1 MSKHNFFAKFFKKTS
16 IFINSL
22 LKKKLNKLNFLFE
35 KDKFLTFLSFKR
47 GFMFLSALI
56 VLTFSYLSIPNFYDT
71 SNLINNIKNQLYK
84 DLNIDFSLSE
94 EFSYNLFP
102 KPNLT
107 FQEIKFLNQ
116 DKKFASVDEM
126 KIYISFSNLFASN
139 DIRIKNIN
147 LNKVN
152 FDLNKKNY
160 NFFVKLLNSNFSN
173 FNLEIENSKIF
184 YRNIENEVL
193 FINKIDQLKYYYDLK
208 DNKNTFVA
216 NNEIFNIPYTVELK
230 NHKDEKKILTKVNF
244 DFLKLQVKNILS
256 YKQIQKNGL
265 IEFTYNKKKSEGTY
279 QLNNNLFNFNY
290 LSKSLDNDFKYEG
303 IINFIPFFSKI
314 SGDIDIINLNKLFN
328 PNTILVQLFKSELL
342 NNKNLNI
349 NVIINAE
356 QIIPFRDLN
365 NLVFKIRIEDGLLD
379 ISETKFS
386 WLDYVDF
393 QIFDSLLY
401 VRDNNLVLDSNI
413 SIDIHNS
420 SEVYKFF
427 QTPRNF
433 RKKIN
438 KIKFNFVYN
447 FDQEITN
454 LNNIEIDN
462 LVNPEVN
469 KILDQFISKDT
480 ILQNRIYFK
489 SLINEAI
496 KSYAG

>member
-1 MSKHNFFAKFFKKTS
+1 MSKHNFFANFLKKTN

-47 GFMFLSALI
+47 AFIFISALI
-56 VLTFSYLSIPNFYDT
+56 VLAFSYLSIPNFYDT
-71 SNLINNIKNQLYK
+71 SNLINNAKNQLYK
-84 DLNIDFSLSE
+84 DLNIDFNLSE
-94 EFSYNLFP
+94 KFSYNLFP
-102 KPNLT
+102 KPNFT
-107 FQEIKFLNQ
+107 FQEIKFLYQ
-116 DKKFASVDEM
+116 DKNFASIDEM
-126 KIYISFSNLFASN
+126 KIYISISNLFKSN
-139 DIRIKNIN
+139 DIKIKDIN

-173 FNLEIENSKIF
+173 FNLEIKNSNIF

-208 DNKNTFVA
+208 DNKNMLVA
-216 NNEIFNIPYTVELK
+216 NNEIFNIPYTIEFK

-244 DFLKLQVKNILS
+244 DFLKLKIKNILS
-256 YKQIQKNGL
+256 YKQIKKNGS
-265 IEFTYNKKKSEGTY
+265 IEFTHNKKKSKGTY
-279 QLNNNLFNFNY
+279 QINNNLFNFNY
-290 LSKSLDNDFKYEG
+290 LNKSLGNNFKYKG
-303 IINFIPFFSKI
+303 AINLIPFFSEI
-314 SGDIDIINLNKLFN
+314 SGDIDIINLDKLFN
-328 PNTILVQLFKSELL
+328 PDTILVQLLKSELL

-349 NVIINAE
+349 NGIINAE

-365 NLVFKIRIEDGLLD
+365 NLVLKFRIEDGLLD

-401 VRDNNLVLDSNI
+401 VKDNNLVLDGNV
-413 SIDIHNS
+413 SIKIHNS
-420 SEVYKFF
+420 NEVYKFL
-427 QTPRNF
+427 QTPRNY
-433 RKKIN
+433 RKEIK

-454 LNNIEIDN
+454 LDNIEIDDLPN
-462 LVNPEVN
+462 VKLD
-469 KILDQFISKDT
+469 KILNQFISKDN

-489 SLINEAI
+489 NLMNQAI

>member
-1 MSKHNFFAKFFKKTS
+1 
-16 IFINSL
+16 
-22 LKKKLNKLNFLFE
+22 
-35 KDKFLTFLSFKR
+35 
-47 GFMFLSALI
+47 MFLSALI
-56 VLTFSYLSIPNFYDT
+56 VLAFSYLSIPNFYDT
-71 SNLINNIKNQLYK
+71 SNLINNVKNQLYK
-84 DLNIDFSLSE
+84 DLNIDFNLSE
-94 EFSYNLFP
+94 KFSYNLFP
-102 KPNLT
+102 KPNFT
-107 FQEIKFLNQ
+107 FQEIKFLHQ
-116 DKKFASVDEM
+116 DKNFASIDEM
-126 KIYISFSNLFASN
+126 KIYISISNLFTSN
-139 DIRIKNIN
+139 DIKIKNIN

-173 FNLEIENSKIF
+173 FNLEIENSNIF

-244 DFLKLQVKNILS
+244 DFLKLQVKNVLS

-290 LSKSLDNDFKYEG
+290 LNKSLGNNFKYEG
-303 IINFIPFFSKI
+303 TINFIPFFSEI
-314 SGDIDIINLNKLFN
+314 SGDIDIINLDKLFN
-328 PNTILVQLFKSELL
+328 PDTILVQLLKSELL

-349 NVIINAE
+349 NGIINAE

-365 NLVFKIRIEDGLLD
+365 NLVFKFRIEDGLLD

-401 VRDNNLVLDSNI
+401 VKDNNLVLDGNI

-420 SEVYKFF
+420 SEIYKFF
-427 QTPRNF
+427 QTPRNY
-433 RKKIN
+433 RKEIK
-438 KIKFNFVYN
+438 KIKFNFIYN

-462 LVNPEVN
+462 LANPEVN
-469 KILDQFISKDT
+469 NILGQFISKET

>member
-1 MSKHNFFAKFFKKTS
+1 MSKHNFFANFLKKTN

-35 KDKFLTFLSFKR
+35 KDKFLTFLSLKR
-47 GFMFLSALI
+47 AFMFLSALI
-56 VLTFSYLSIPNFYDT
+56 VLVFSYLSIPNFYDT
-71 SNLINNIKNQLYK
+71 SNLINNVKNQLYK
-84 DLNIDFSLSE
+84 DLNIDFNLSE
-94 EFSYNLFP
+94 KFSYNLFP
-102 KPNLT
+102 KPNFT
-107 FQEIKFLNQ
+107 FQEIKFLHQ
-116 DKKFASVDEM
+116 DKNFASIDEM
-126 KIYISFSNLFASN
+126 KIYISISNLFTSN
-139 DIRIKNIN
+139 DIKIKNIN

-173 FNLEIENSKIF
+173 SNLEIKNSNIF

-244 DFLKLQVKNILS
+244 DFLKLQVKNVLS
-256 YKQIQKNGL
+256 YKQIPKNGL

-290 LSKSLDNDFKYEG
+290 LNKSLGNNFKYKG
-303 IINFIPFFSKI
+303 AINFIPFFSEI
-314 SGDIDIINLNKLFN
+314 SGDIDIINLDKLFN
-328 PNTILVQLFKSELL
+328 PDTILVQLLKSELL

-349 NVIINAE
+349 NGIINAE

-365 NLVFKIRIEDGLLD
+365 NLVFKFRIEDGLLD

-401 VRDNNLVLDSNI
+401 VKDNNLVLDGNI

-420 SEVYKFF
+420 SEIYKFF
-427 QTPRNF
+427 QTPRNY
-433 RKKIN
+433 REEIK
-438 KIKFNFVYN
+438 KIKFNFIYN

-462 LVNPEVN
+462 LANPEVN
-469 KILDQFISKDT
+469 NILGQFISKET

>member
-328 PNTILVQLFKSELL
+328 PDTILVQLFKSELL

-427 QTPRNF
+427 QTPRNY
-433 RKKIN
+433 RKNIN

-496 KSYAG
+496 KFYAG

>member
-22 LKKKLNKLNFLFE
+22 LIKKLNKLNFIFE

-71 SNLINNIKNQLYK
+71 SNLINNVKNQLYK
-84 DLNIDFSLSE
+84 DLNIDFNLSE
-94 EFSYNLFP
+94 KFSYNLFP
-102 KPNLT
+102 KPNFT
-107 FQEIKFLNQ
+107 FQEIKFLHQ
-116 DKKFASVDEM
+116 DKNFASIDEM
-126 KIYISFSNLFASN
+126 KIYISISNLFTSN
-139 DIRIKNIN
+139 DIKIKNIN

-173 FNLEIENSKIF
+173 SNLEIKNSNIF

-216 NNEIFNIPYTVELK
+216 NNEIFNIPYTIELK

-244 DFLKLQVKNILS
+244 DFLKLQVKNVLS
-256 YKQIQKNGL
+256 YKQIPKNGL

-290 LSKSLDNDFKYEG
+290 LNKSLGNNFKYKG
-303 IINFIPFFSKI
+303 AINFIPFFSEI
-314 SGDIDIINLNKLFN
+314 SGDIDIINLDKLFN
-328 PNTILVQLFKSELL
+328 PDTILVQLLKSELL

-349 NVIINAE
+349 NGIINAE

-365 NLVFKIRIEDGLLD
+365 NLVFKFRIEDGLLD

-401 VRDNNLVLDSNI
+401 VKDNNLVLDGNI

-420 SEVYKFF
+420 SEIYKFF
-427 QTPRNF
+427 QTPRNY
-433 RKKIN
+433 RKEIK
-438 KIKFNFVYN
+438 KIKFNFIYN

-462 LVNPEVN
+462 LANPEVN
-469 KILDQFISKDT
+469 NILGQFISKET

>member
-1 MSKHNFFAKFFKKTS
+1 MSKHNFFANFLKKTN

-47 GFMFLSALI
+47 AFMFLSALI
-56 VLTFSYLSIPNFYDT
+56 VLAFSYLSIPNFYDT
-71 SNLINNIKNQLYK
+71 SNLINNVKNQLYK
-84 DLNIDFSLSE
+84 DLNIDFNLSE
-94 EFSYNLFP
+94 KFSYNLFP
-102 KPNLT
+102 KPNFT
-107 FQEIKFLNQ
+107 FQEIKFLHQ
-116 DKKFASVDEM
+116 DKNFASIDEM
-126 KIYISFSNLFASN
+126 KIYISISNLFTSN
-139 DIRIKNIN
+139 DIKIKNIN

-173 FNLEIENSKIF
+173 FNLEIENSNIF

-216 NNEIFNIPYTVELK
+216 NNEIFNIPYTIEFK

-244 DFLKLQVKNILS
+244 DFLKLQVKNVLS
-256 YKQIQKNGL
+256 YKQIPKNGL

-279 QLNNNLFNFNY
+279 QFNNNLFNFNY
-290 LSKSLDNDFKYEG
+290 LNKSLGNNFKYKG
-303 IINFIPFFSKI
+303 AINFIPFFSEI
-314 SGDIDIINLNKLFN
+314 SGDIDIINLDKLFN
-328 PNTILVQLFKSELL
+328 PDTILVQLLKSELL

-349 NVIINAE
+349 NGIINAE

-365 NLVFKIRIEDGLLD
+365 NLVFKFRIEDGLLD
-379 ISETKFS
+379 ISETKFG

-401 VRDNNLVLDSNI
+401 VKDNNLVLDGNI

-420 SEVYKFF
+420 SEIYKFF
-427 QTPRNF
+427 QTPRNY
-433 RKKIN
+433 RKEIK
-438 KIKFNFVYN
+438 KIKFNFIYN

-462 LVNPEVN
+462 LANPEVN
-469 KILDQFISKDT
+469 NILGQFISKET

>member
-22 LKKKLNKLNFLFE
+22 LKKKLNKLNFIFE

-71 SNLINNIKNQLYK
+71 SNLINNIKNQLYR
-84 DLNIDFSLSE
+84 DLNINFSLTE

-102 KPNLT
+102 KPNFT
-107 FQEIKFLNQ
+107 FREIKFLDQ
-116 DKKFASVDEM
+116 DKKFASVDKM
-126 KIYISFSNLFASN
+126 KIYISFGNLFASN
-139 DIRIKNIN
+139 DIIIKNIN

-152 FDLNKKNY
+152 FNLNKKNY

-173 FNLEIENSKIF
+173 FNLEIENSNIF

-193 FINKIDQLKYYYDLK
+193 FINKIDQLKYYFDLK

-216 NNEIFNIPYTVELK
+216 KNEIFNIPYTIELK
-230 NHKDEKKILTKVNF
+230 NHKDKKKIFTKVNF
-244 DFLKLQVKNILS
+244 DFLKLQVTNVLS
-256 YKQIQKNGL
+256 YKQIPKNGL

-279 QLNNNLFNFNY
+279 QFNNNLFNFNY
-290 LSKSLDNDFKYEG
+290 LNKSLGNNFKYKG
-303 IINFIPFFSKI
+303 AINLIPFFSEI
-314 SGDIDIINLNKLFN
+314 SGDIDIINLDKLFN
-328 PNTILVQLFKSELL
+328 PDTILVQLLKSELL

-349 NVIINAE
+349 NGIINAE

-365 NLVFKIRIEDGLLD
+365 NLVFKFRIEDGLLD
-379 ISETKFS
+379 ISETKFG

-401 VRDNNLVLDSNI
+401 VKDNNLVLDGNI

-420 SEVYKFF
+420 SEIYKFF
-427 QTPRNF
+427 QTPRNY
-433 RKKIN
+433 RKEIK
-438 KIKFNFVYN
+438 KIKFNFIYN

-462 LVNPEVN
+462 LANPEVN
-469 KILDQFISKDT
+469 NILGQFISKET

>member
-1 MSKHNFFAKFFKKTS
+1 MSKHNFFANFLKKTN

-47 GFMFLSALI
+47 AFIFISALI
-56 VLTFSYLSIPNFYDT
+56 VLAFSYLSIPNFYDT

-107 FQEIKFLNQ
+107 FQEIKLLNQ

-244 DFLKLQVKNILS
+244 DFLKLQIKNILS

-290 LSKSLDNDFKYEG
+290 LNKSLGNDFKYEG

-328 PNTILVQLFKSELL
+328 PDAILIQLFKSELL
-342 NNKNLNI
+342 NNKNLSI

-365 NLVFKIRIEDGLLD
+365 NLVFKFRIEDGLLD

-427 QTPRNF
+427 QTPRNY

-496 KSYAG
+496 KSYDG

>member
-290 LSKSLDNDFKYEG
+290 LNKSLGNDFKYEG

-328 PNTILVQLFKSELL
+328 PDTILVQLFKSELL

-365 NLVFKIRIEDGLLD
+365 NLVFKFRIEDGLLD

>member
-1 MSKHNFFAKFFKKTS
+1 MSKHNFFANFLKKTN

-22 LKKKLNKLNFLFE
+22 LKKKLNKLNFIFE
-35 KDKFLTFLSFKR
+35 KDKLLTFLSFKR

-71 SNLINNIKNQLYK
+71 SNLINNVKNQLYK
-84 DLNIDFSLSE
+84 DLNIDFNLSE
-94 EFSYNLFP
+94 KFSYNLFP
-102 KPNLT
+102 KPNFT
-107 FQEIKFLNQ
+107 FQEIKFLHQ
-116 DKKFASVDEM
+116 DKNFASIDEM
-126 KIYISFSNLFASN
+126 KIYISISNLFTSN
-139 DIRIKNIN
+139 NIKIKNIN

-173 FNLEIENSKIF
+173 FNLEIKNSNIF

-216 NNEIFNIPYTVELK
+216 NNEIFNIPYTIEFK

-244 DFLKLQVKNILS
+244 DFLKLQIKNILS

-265 IEFTYNKKKSEGTY
+265 IEFIHNKKKSEGTY
-279 QLNNNLFNFNY
+279 QINNNLFNFNY
-290 LSKSLDNDFKYEG
+290 LNQSLGNDFKYEG
-303 IINFIPFFSKI
+303 IINFIPFFSEI
-314 SGDIDIINLNKLFN
+314 SGDIDIINLDKLFN
-328 PNTILVQLFKSELL
+328 PDTILVQLLKSELL

-349 NVIINAE
+349 NGIINAE

-365 NLVFKIRIEDGLLD
+365 NLVFKFRIEDGLLD
-379 ISETKFS
+379 ISETKFG

-401 VRDNNLVLDSNI
+401 VKDNNLVLDGNI

-420 SEVYKFF
+420 SEIYKFF
-427 QTPRNF
+427 QTPRNY
-433 RKKIN
+433 RKEIK
-438 KIKFNFVYN
+438 KIKFNFIYN

-454 LNNIEIDN
+454 LNNIEIDD

-469 KILDQFISKDT
+469 KILDQFISKET

>member
-1 MSKHNFFAKFFKKTS
+1 MSKHNFFANFLKKTN

-35 KDKFLTFLSFKR
+35 KYKFLTFLSFKR
-47 GFMFLSALI
+47 AFMFLSALI
-56 VLTFSYLSIPNFYDT
+56 VLVLSYLSIPNFYDT
-71 SNLINNIKNQLYK
+71 SNTINNVKNQLYK
-84 DLNIDFSLSE
+84 DLNIDFNLSE
-94 EFSYNLFP
+94 KFSYNLFP
-102 KPNLT
+102 KPNFT
-107 FQEIKFLNQ
+107 FQKIKFLHQ
-116 DKKFASVDEM
+116 DKNFASIDEM
-126 KIYISFSNLFASN
+126 KIYISISNLFTSN
-139 DIRIKNIN
+139 DIKIKNIN

-173 FNLEIENSKIF
+173 FNLEIKNSNIF

-230 NHKDEKKILTKVNF
+230 NHNDEKKILTKINF
-244 DFLKLQVKNILS
+244 DFLKLQVKNVLN
-256 YKQIQKNGL
+256 YKQIPKNGL

-290 LSKSLDNDFKYEG
+290 LNKSLGNNFKYKG
-303 IINFIPFFSKI
+303 AINFIPFFSEI
-314 SGDIDIINLNKLFN
+314 SGDIDIINLDKLFN
-328 PNTILVQLFKSELL
+328 PDTILVQLLKSELL

-349 NVIINAE
+349 SGIINAE

-365 NLVFKIRIEDGLLD
+365 NLVFKFRIEDGLLD

-401 VRDNNLVLDSNI
+401 VKDNNLVLDGNI

-420 SEVYKFF
+420 SEIYKFF
-427 QTPRNF
+427 QTPRNY
-433 RKKIN
+433 REEIK
-438 KIKFNFVYN
+438 KIKFNFIYN
-447 FDQEITN
+447 FDQKITN

-462 LVNPEVN
+462 LANPEVN
-469 KILDQFISKDT
+469 NILGQFISKET
-480 ILQNRIYFK
+480 ILQNRIYLK
-489 SLINEAI
+489 SLINKAI

>member
-173 FNLEIENSKIF
+173 FNLEIENSNIF

-208 DNKNTFVA
+208 DNKNIFVA

-328 PNTILVQLFKSELL
+328 PDTILVQLFKSELL

-365 NLVFKIRIEDGLLD
+365 NLVFKFRIEDGLLD

-427 QTPRNF
+427 QTPRNY

-438 KIKFNFVYN
+438 KIKFNFIYN

-454 LNNIEIDN
+454 LSNIEIDN

>member
-47 GFMFLSALI
+47 GFVFLSVLI

-328 PNTILVQLFKSELL
+328 PDTILVQLFKSELL

-427 QTPRNF
+427 QTPRNY
-433 RKKIN
+433 RKNIN

>member
-1 MSKHNFFAKFFKKTS
+1 MSKHNFFANFLKKTN

-35 KDKFLTFLSFKR
+35 KDKFLTFLSLKR
-47 GFMFLSALI
+47 AFMFLSALI
-56 VLTFSYLSIPNFYDT
+56 VLVFSYLSIPNFYDPN
-71 SNLINNIKNQLYK
+71 NLINNVKNQLYK
-84 DLNIDFSLSE
+84 DLNIDFNLSE
-94 EFSYNLFP
+94 KFSYNLFP
-102 KPNLT
+102 KPNFT
-107 FQEIKFLNQ
+107 FQEIKFLHQ
-116 DKKFASVDEM
+116 DKNFASIDEM
-126 KIYISFSNLFASN
+126 KIYISISNLFTSN
-139 DIRIKNIN
+139 DIKIKNIN

-173 FNLEIENSKIF
+173 SNLEIKNSNIF

-244 DFLKLQVKNILS
+244 DFLKLQVKNVLS
-256 YKQIQKNGL
+256 YKQIPKNGL

-290 LSKSLDNDFKYEG
+290 LNKSLGNNFKYKG
-303 IINFIPFFSKI
+303 AINFIPFFSEI
-314 SGDIDIINLNKLFN
+314 SGDIDIINLDKLFN
-328 PNTILVQLFKSELL
+328 PDTILVQLLKSELL

-349 NVIINAE
+349 NGIINAE

-365 NLVFKIRIEDGLLD
+365 NLVFKFRIEDGLLD

-401 VRDNNLVLDSNI
+401 VKDNNLVLDGNI

-420 SEVYKFF
+420 SEIYKFF
-427 QTPRNF
+427 QTPRNY
-433 RKKIN
+433 RKEIK
-438 KIKFNFVYN
+438 KIKFNFIYN

-462 LVNPEVN
+462 LANPEVN
-469 KILDQFISKDT
+469 NILGQFISKET

>member
-22 LKKKLNKLNFLFE
+22 LIKKLNKLNFLFE
-35 KDKFLTFLSFKR
+35 KDKLLTFISFKR
-47 GFMFLSALI
+47 AFMFILALI

-71 SNLINNIKNQLYK
+71 SNLISNIKNQLYK

-102 KPNLT
+102 KPNFT
-107 FQEIKFLNQ
+107 FQEIKFIDQ
-116 DKKFASVDEM
+116 DKKFASVDKM
-126 KIYISFSNLFASN
+126 KIYISISNLFASN
-139 DIRIKNIN
+139 DIIIKDVN

-160 NFFVKLLNSNFSN
+160 NFFVKLLNSNFAN
-173 FNLEIENSKIF
+173 FNLEIENSNIF

-208 DNKNTFVA
+208 DNKNTFVGK
-216 NNEIFNIPYTVELK
+216 NEIFNIPYSVELK
-230 NHKDEKKILTKVNF
+230 NYKDEKKILTKVNF
-244 DFLKLQVKNILS
+244 DFLKLQVKNILN
-256 YKQIQKNGL
+256 YKQIPKNGL

-290 LSKSLDNDFKYEG
+290 ISKSQDNNFKYQG
-303 IINFIPFFSKI
+303 AINLIPFFSEI
-314 SGDIDIINLNKLFN
+314 SGDIDIINLYKLFN
-328 PNTILVQLFKSELL
+328 PDAILTQLFKSELL

-349 NVIINAE
+349 NGIINAE

-365 NLVFKIRIEDGLLD
+365 NLVFKIRIEDSLLD

-386 WLDYVDF
+386 WLDYADF

-401 VRDNNLVLDSNI
+401 VRDNNLVLDGNI

-420 SEVYKFF
+420 SEIYKFF
-427 QTPRNF
+427 QTPRNY

-438 KIKFNFVYN
+438 KIKFNFIYN
-447 FDQEITN
+447 FDQKITI

-469 KILDQFISKDT
+469 NILGQFIFKDT
-480 ILQNRIYFK
+480 ILQNRIYLK
-489 SLINEAI
+489 NLINKAI

>member
-230 NHKDEKKILTKVNF
+230 NHKDEKKIFTKVNF

-328 PNTILVQLFKSELL
+328 PDTILVQLFKSELL

-427 QTPRNF
+427 QTPRNY

>member
-290 LSKSLDNDFKYEG
+290 LNKSLGNDFKYEG

-328 PNTILVQLFKSELL
+328 PDTILVQLFKSELL

-356 QIIPFRDLN
+356 QIIPFKDLN
-365 NLVFKIRIEDGLLD
+365 NLVFKFRIEDGLLD

-427 QTPRNF
+427 QTPRNY

-438 KIKFNFVYN
+438 KIKFNFIYN

>member
-328 PNTILVQLFKSELL
+328 PDTILVQLFKSELL

>member
-1 MSKHNFFAKFFKKTS
+1 MSKHNFFANFLKKTN

-35 KDKFLTFLSFKR
+35 KDKFLTFLSLKR
-47 GFMFLSALI
+47 TFMFLSALI
-56 VLTFSYLSIPNFYDT
+56 VLVFSYLSIPNFYDT
-71 SNLINNIKNQLYK
+71 SNLINNVKNQLYK
-84 DLNIDFSLSE
+84 DLNIDFNLSE
-94 EFSYNLFP
+94 KFSYNLFP
-102 KPNLT
+102 KPNFT
-107 FQEIKFLNQ
+107 FQEIKFLHQ
-116 DKKFASVDEM
+116 DKNFASIDEM
-126 KIYISFSNLFASN
+126 KIYISISNLFTSN
-139 DIRIKNIN
+139 DIKIKNIN

-173 FNLEIENSKIF
+173 SNLEIKNSNIF

-244 DFLKLQVKNILS
+244 DFLKLQVKNVLS
-256 YKQIQKNGL
+256 YKQIPKNGL

-290 LSKSLDNDFKYEG
+290 LNKSLGNNFKYKG
-303 IINFIPFFSKI
+303 AINLIPFFSEI
-314 SGDIDIINLNKLFN
+314 SGYIDIINLNKLFN
-328 PNTILVQLFKSELL
+328 PDTILVQLLKSELL

-349 NVIINAE
+349 NGIINAE

-365 NLVFKIRIEDGLLD
+365 NLVFKFRIEDGLLD
-379 ISETKFS
+379 ISETKFG

-401 VRDNNLVLDSNI
+401 VKDNNLVLDGNI

-420 SEVYKFF
+420 SEIYKFF
-427 QTPRNF
+427 QTPRNY
-433 RKKIN
+433 RKEIK
-438 KIKFNFVYN
+438 KIKFNFIYN

-462 LVNPEVN
+462 LANPEVN
-469 KILDQFISKDT
+469 NILGQFISKET

>member
-244 DFLKLQVKNILS
+244 DFLKLQVRNILS

-328 PNTILVQLFKSELL
+328 PDTILVQLFKSELL

>member
-290 LSKSLDNDFKYEG
+290 LNKSLGNDFKYEG

-328 PNTILVQLFKSELL
+328 PDTILVQLFKSELL

>member
-107 FQEIKFLNQ
+107 FQEIKLLNQ

-173 FNLEIENSKIF
+173 FNLEIENSNIF

-328 PNTILVQLFKSELL
+328 PDTILVQLFKSELL

-427 QTPRNF
+427 QTPRNY
-433 RKKIN
+433 RKNIN
-438 KIKFNFVYN
+438 KIKFNFIYN

>member
-230 NHKDEKKILTKVNF
+230 NHKDEKKIFTKVNF

-290 LSKSLDNDFKYEG
+290 LNKSLGNDFKYEG

-328 PNTILVQLFKSELL
+328 PDTILVQLFKSELL

-365 NLVFKIRIEDGLLD
+365 NLVFKFRIEDGLLD

-427 QTPRNF
+427 QTPRNY

-438 KIKFNFVYN
+438 KIKFNFIYN

>member
-1 MSKHNFFAKFFKKTS
+1 
-16 IFINSL
+16 
-22 LKKKLNKLNFLFE
+22 
-35 KDKFLTFLSFKR
+35 
-47 GFMFLSALI
+47 
-56 VLTFSYLSIPNFYDT
+56 
-71 SNLINNIKNQLYK
+71 
-84 DLNIDFSLSE
+84 
-94 EFSYNLFP
+94 
-102 KPNLT
+102 
-107 FQEIKFLNQ
+107 
-116 DKKFASVDEM
+116 M
-126 KIYISFSNLFASN
+126 KIYISISNLFTSN
-139 DIRIKNIN
+139 DIKIKNIN

-173 FNLEIENSKIF
+173 FNLEIKNSNIF

-244 DFLKLQVKNILS
+244 DFLKLQVKNVLS
-256 YKQIQKNGL
+256 YKQIPKNGL

-290 LSKSLDNDFKYEG
+290 LNKSLGNNFKYKG
-303 IINFIPFFSKI
+303 AINFIPFFSEI
-314 SGDIDIINLNKLFN
+314 SGDIDIINLDKLFN
-328 PNTILVQLFKSELL
+328 PDTILVQLLKSELL

-349 NVIINAE
+349 NGIINAE

-365 NLVFKIRIEDGLLD
+365 NLVFKFRIEDGLLD
-379 ISETKFS
+379 ISETKFG

-401 VRDNNLVLDSNI
+401 VKDNNLVLDGNI

-420 SEVYKFF
+420 SEIYKFF
-427 QTPRNF
+427 QTPRNY
-433 RKKIN
+433 RKEIK
-438 KIKFNFVYN
+438 KIKFNFIYN

-462 LVNPEVN
+462 LANPEVN
-469 KILDQFISKDT
+469 NILGQFISKET

>member
-47 GFMFLSALI
+47 GFVFLSVLI

-279 QLNNNLFNFNY
+279 QLNNNLFNFDY

-328 PNTILVQLFKSELL
+328 PDAILVQLFKSELL

-427 QTPRNF
+427 QTPRNY

>member
-1 MSKHNFFAKFFKKTS
+1 MSKHNFFANFLNKTN

-35 KDKFLTFLSFKR
+35 KDKFLTFPSLKR
-47 GFMFLSALI
+47 AFMFLSALI
-56 VLTFSYLSIPNFYDT
+56 VLVFSYLSIPNFYDT
-71 SNLINNIKNQLYK
+71 SNLINNVKNQLYK
-84 DLNIDFSLSE
+84 DLNIDFNLSE
-94 EFSYNLFP
+94 KFSYNLFP
-102 KPNLT
+102 KPNFT
-107 FQEIKFLNQ
+107 FQEIKFLHQ
-116 DKKFASVDEM
+116 DKNFASIDEM
-126 KIYISFSNLFASN
+126 KIYISISNLFTSN
-139 DIRIKNIN
+139 DIKIKNIN

-152 FDLNKKNY
+152 FDLNKNNY
-160 NFFVKLLNSNFSN
+160 NFFIKLLNSNFSN
-173 FNLEIENSKIF
+173 SNLEIKNSNIF

-208 DNKNTFVA
+208 DNQNTFVA
-216 NNEIFNIPYTVELK
+216 KNEIFNIPYTVELR
-230 NHKDEKKILTKVNF
+230 NYMDEKKILTKVNL
-244 DFLKLQVKNILS
+244 DFLKLQIKNILS
-256 YKQIQKNGL
+256 HKQIQKNGL
-265 IEFTYNKKKSEGTY
+265 IEFTFNKNKSEGTY

-290 LSKSLDNDFKYEG
+290 INKSLGNNFKYKG
-303 IINFIPFFSKI
+303 VINLIPFFSEI
-314 SGDIDIINLNKLFN
+314 SGDIDIINLDKLFN
-328 PNTILVQLFKSELL
+328 PDTILVQLLKSELL

-349 NVIINAE
+349 NGIINAE

-365 NLVFKIRIEDGLLD
+365 NLVFKFRIEDGLLD

-401 VRDNNLVLDSNI
+401 VKDNNLVLDGNI

-420 SEVYKFF
+420 SEIYKFF
-427 QTPRNF
+427 QTPRNY
-433 RKKIN
+433 RKEIK
-438 KIKFNFVYN
+438 KIKFNFIYN

-462 LVNPEVN
+462 LANPEVSN
-469 KILDQFISKDT
+469 ILGQFISKET

>member
-1 MSKHNFFAKFFKKTS
+1 
-16 IFINSL
+16 
-22 LKKKLNKLNFLFE
+22 
-35 KDKFLTFLSFKR
+35 
-47 GFMFLSALI
+47 
-56 VLTFSYLSIPNFYDT
+56 
-71 SNLINNIKNQLYK
+71 
-84 DLNIDFSLSE
+84 
-94 EFSYNLFP
+94 
-102 KPNLT
+102 
-107 FQEIKFLNQ
+107 
-116 DKKFASVDEM
+116 M
-126 KIYISFSNLFASN
+126 KIYISFGNLFILN
-139 DIRIKNIN
+139 DIKIKNII
-147 LNKVN
+147 LDKVN

-173 FNLEIENSKIF
+173 SNLEIKNSNIF

-244 DFLKLQVKNILS
+244 DFLKLQVKNVLS
-256 YKQIQKNGL
+256 YKQIPKNGL

-290 LSKSLDNDFKYEG
+290 LNKSLGNNFKYKG
-303 IINFIPFFSKI
+303 AINFIPFFSEI
-314 SGDIDIINLNKLFN
+314 SGDIDIINLDKLFN
-328 PNTILVQLFKSELL
+328 PDTILVQLLKSELL

-349 NVIINAE
+349 NGIINAE

-365 NLVFKIRIEDGLLD
+365 NLVFKFRIEDGLLD
-379 ISETKFS
+379 ISETKFG

-401 VRDNNLVLDSNI
+401 VKDNNLVLDGNI

-420 SEVYKFF
+420 SEIYKFF
-427 QTPRNF
+427 QTPRNY
-433 RKKIN
+433 RKEIK
-438 KIKFNFVYN
+438 KIKFNFIYN

-462 LVNPEVN
+462 LANPEVN
-469 KILDQFISKDT
+469 NILGQFISKET

>member
-1 MSKHNFFAKFFKKTS
+1 MSKHNFFANFLKKTN

-47 GFMFLSALI
+47 AFMFLSALI
-56 VLTFSYLSIPNFYDT
+56 VLAFSYLSIPNFYDT
-71 SNLINNIKNQLYK
+71 SNLINNVKNQLYK
-84 DLNIDFSLSE
+84 DLNIDFNLSE
-94 EFSYNLFP
+94 KFSYNLFP
-102 KPNLT
+102 KPNFT
-107 FQEIKFLNQ
+107 FQEIKFLHQ
-116 DKKFASVDEM
+116 DKNFASIDEM
-126 KIYISFSNLFASN
+126 KIYISISNLFKSN
-139 DIRIKNIN
+139 DIKIKDIN

-173 FNLEIENSKIF
+173 SNLEIKNSNIF

-244 DFLKLQVKNILS
+244 DFLKLQVKNVLS
-256 YKQIQKNGL
+256 YKQIPKNGL

-290 LSKSLDNDFKYEG
+290 LNKSLGNNFKYKG
-303 IINFIPFFSKI
+303 AINFIPFFSEI
-314 SGDIDIINLNKLFN
+314 SGDIDIINLDKLFN
-328 PNTILVQLFKSELL
+328 PDTILVQLLKSELL

-349 NVIINAE
+349 NGIINAE

-365 NLVFKIRIEDGLLD
+365 NLVFKFRIEDGLLD
-379 ISETKFS
+379 ISETKFG

-401 VRDNNLVLDSNI
+401 VKDNNLVLDGNI

-420 SEVYKFF
+420 SEIYKFF
-427 QTPRNF
+427 QTPRNY
-433 RKKIN
+433 RKEIK
-438 KIKFNFVYN
+438 KIKFNFIYN

-462 LVNPEVN
+462 LANPEVN
-469 KILDQFISKDT
+469 NILGQFISKET

>member
-290 LSKSLDNDFKYEG
+290 LNKSLGNDFKYEG

-328 PNTILVQLFKSELL
+328 PDTILVQLFKSELL

-365 NLVFKIRIEDGLLD
+365 NLVFKFRIEDGLLD

-427 QTPRNF
+427 QTPRNY
-433 RKKIN
+433 RKNIN
-438 KIKFNFVYN
+438 KIKFNFIYN

>member
-1 MSKHNFFAKFFKKTS
+1 MSKHNFFANFLKKTN

-47 GFMFLSALI
+47 AFMFLSALI
-56 VLTFSYLSIPNFYDT
+56 VLVFSYLSIPNFYDT
-71 SNLINNIKNQLYK
+71 SNLINNVKNQLYK
-84 DLNIDFSLSE
+84 DLNIDFNLSE
-94 EFSYNLFP
+94 KFSYNLFP
-102 KPNLT
+102 KPNFT
-107 FQEIKFLNQ
+107 FQEIKFLHQ
-116 DKKFASVDEM
+116 DKNFASIDEM
-126 KIYISFSNLFASN
+126 KIYISISNLFTSN
-139 DIRIKNIN
+139 DIKIKNIN

-173 FNLEIENSKIF
+173 FNLEIKNSNIF

-216 NNEIFNIPYTVELK
+216 NNEIFNIPYTVEK
-230 NHKDEKKILTKVNF
+230 KKHKDEKKILTKVNF
-244 DFLKLQVKNILS
+244 DFLKLQVKNVLS
-256 YKQIQKNGL
+256 YKQIPKNGL

-290 LSKSLDNDFKYEG
+290 LNKSLGNNFKYKG
-303 IINFIPFFSKI
+303 AINFIPFFSEI
-314 SGDIDIINLNKLFN
+314 SGDIDIINLDKLFN
-328 PNTILVQLFKSELL
+328 PDTILVQLLKSELL

-349 NVIINAE
+349 NGIINAE

-365 NLVFKIRIEDGLLD
+365 NLVFKFRIEDGLLD

-401 VRDNNLVLDSNI
+401 VKDNNLVLDGNI

-420 SEVYKFF
+420 SEIYKFF
-427 QTPRNF
+427 QTPRNY
-433 RKKIN
+433 RKEIK
-438 KIKFNFVYN
+438 KIKFNFIYN

-462 LVNPEVN
+462 LANPEVN
-469 KILDQFISKDT
+469 NILGQFISKET